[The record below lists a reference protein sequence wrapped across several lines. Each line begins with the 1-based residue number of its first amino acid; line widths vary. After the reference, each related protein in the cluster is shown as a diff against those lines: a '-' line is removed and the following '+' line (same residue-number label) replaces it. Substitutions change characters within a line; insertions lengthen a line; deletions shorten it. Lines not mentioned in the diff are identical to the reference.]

1 MVLDERRV
9 FVGRSLVF
17 LEVVKVVCVGV
28 LGEFIGSVGI
38 EGEEAREGLERV
50 LEGRRECEF
59 SLLSFLLLFLFFS
72 GDRAEFSFF
81 LFRRGD

>member
-28 LGEFIGSVGI
+28 LGEFIGWVGI

-59 SLLSFLLLFLFFS
+59 LSSLFSSVVFVLS
-72 GDRAEFSFF
+72 GR
-81 LFRRGD
+81 

>member
-1 MVLDERRV
+1 MLDERRV

-28 LGEFIGSVGI
+28 LGEFIGWVGI

-59 SLLSFLLLFLFFS
+59 LSSFLFSLVVFVLL
-72 GDRAEFSFF
+72 GR
-81 LFRRGD
+81 

>member
-1 MVLDERRV
+1 M
-9 FVGRSLVF
+9 F

-28 LGEFIGSVGI
+28 LGQFIGWVGV

-59 SLLSFLLLFLFFS
+59 SLFFDCFLLLGDGAEFFIFLFG
-72 GDRAEFSFF
+72 GD
-81 LFRRGD
+81 